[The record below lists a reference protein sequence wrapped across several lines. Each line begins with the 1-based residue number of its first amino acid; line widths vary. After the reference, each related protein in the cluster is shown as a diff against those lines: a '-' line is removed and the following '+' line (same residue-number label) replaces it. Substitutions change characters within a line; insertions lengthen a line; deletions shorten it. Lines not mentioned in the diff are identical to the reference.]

1 MTEITVP
8 DYDDLL
14 LTSLRK
20 QAPTQVN
27 RSTWTGRRQVVGLA
41 GAETWRGN
49 VTIDILPTEERE
61 QPWRAF
67 LFALEGPANWFKWPL
82 PRNTHNGPKPTVA
95 SGAGNAYTLPLEGMQ
110 ANARVL
116 RAGQFMTVPL
126 PSGHSRAVC
135 LLADLMTNADGE
147 ATASFKPALNET
159 PVEGAVVETADPF
172 IPMAPVDSELGFET
186 SDGISGAAFEV
197 EEAL

>member
-1 MTEITVP
+1 MTEIIVP

-14 LTSLRK
+14 LTGLRK
-20 QAPTQVN
+20 LSPSQVN
-27 RSTWTGRRQVVGLA
+27 RSVWTGRRQVVGLA

-49 VTIDILPTEERE
+49 VAIDILATEEAER
-61 QPWRAF
+61 PWRAF
-67 LFALEGPANWFKWPL
+67 IFGLEGPANWFKWAL
-82 PRNTHNGPKPTVA
+82 PCNTHNGPKPTVGR
-95 SGAGNAYTLPLEGMQ
+95 GAGNGYTLPLEGMQ
-110 ANARVL
+110 PNARIL
-116 RAGQFMTVPL
+116 QAGQFMTVPL
-126 PSGHSRAVC
+126 RSGHNRPVC

-159 PVEGAVVETADPF
+159 PTLGATVETANPF
-172 IPMAPVDSELGFET
+172 IPMAPVNPELGIDT